1 MRETRGTNMNE
12 TSWTPTE
19 AFGLTI
25 GEVSKMFHVS
35 VRMLRHWEDLGLLSP
50 ARDASG
56 YRAYGPADLNRL
68 RRVLVY
74 KELGVPATRIVRL
87 LDAPAPVVVKELKTG
102 RNNLGK
108 RLRRLEKILE
118 DTDRLIDMAE
128 KGTTMANTKNS
139 DVDSRQSEAKDRWGD
154 TKQWMEFAERQ
165 TNDSE
170 ETKMKQEQHMRE
182 VEARLA
188 DAKRRGVKPGS
199 DEANK
204 LAEEHRA
211 SLYYYEVSPSMQV
224 SLGRMYV
231 ADQRFKKHYD
241 TIEPG
246 LAQWLQDIIEA
257 NATANGIDLEN
268 VRWE

>member
-1 MRETRGTNMNE
+1 MRETDKD
-12 TSWTPTE
+12 E
-19 AFGLTI
+19 APWRPAEMFGLTI
-25 GEVSKMFHVS
+25 GEVSRMFHVS

-68 RRVLVY
+68 RRLLVY
-74 KELGVPATRIVRL
+74 KELGVPATRIGRL
-87 LDAPAPVVVKELKTG
+87 LDAPAPVVIKELKAG
-102 RNNLGK
+102 RSDLEK
-108 RLRRLEKILE
+108 RLRHLRKILE

-128 KGTTMANTKNS
+128 KGTTMATTKDS
-139 DVDSRQSEAKDRWGD
+139 DVSRQREAKDRWGD

-165 TNDSE
+165 TTTDEDTTMN
-170 ETKMKQEQHMRE
+170 QEQHMLD
-182 VEARLA
+182 VEAKLA

-224 SLGRMYV
+224 GLGRMYIV
-231 ADQRFKKHYD
+231 DKRFKKHYD
-241 TIEPG
+241 DIEPG
-246 LAQWLQDIIEA
+246 LAQWLHDIIEA
-257 NATANGIDLEN
+257 NAAAQGIDLDN
-268 VRWE
+268 VQWE